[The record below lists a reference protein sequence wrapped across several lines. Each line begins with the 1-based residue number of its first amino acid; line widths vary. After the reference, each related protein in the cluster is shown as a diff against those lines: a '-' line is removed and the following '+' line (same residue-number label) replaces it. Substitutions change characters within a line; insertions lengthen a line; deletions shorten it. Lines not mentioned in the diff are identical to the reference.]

1 MCSSSSTFLLVVV
14 VNELKMMTTSNP
26 FGQFGAL
33 AAVILLMIGVSLT
46 GCLGA
51 DDEEPI
57 CVETDCGIG
66 DGAGDGAGDASIDGS
81 GPLDG
86 NETGGGNETGVGNE
100 TEGGNETGAG
110 NETGG
115 GNATGG
121 SNETTD
127 GNETE
132 LEEQAQAT
140 VDLWQ
145 GESRL
150 LLILVHP
157 TDSTPN
163 LTSAEVESIIS
174 DVNDW
179 YMEVSS
185 GKVWLNWSVAGWYSL
200 DDAGYSK
207 QNAYLAAAED
217 GYDLTQYDRFV
228 VGLQD
233 LTSRSMSTQGV
244 DFYNVTTSD
253 GPVQLLASRCD
264 IKRFADTNSTRN
276 TLTHEL
282 GHSFGLS
289 HARFNGSIGGEVEPY
304 GNQYDSM
311 GSSSAWRHFGA
322 VYQHQMGWLDDEQ
335 VELVTQSGD
344 YTLKPLEGDEVHA
357 LRISIGMVEEE
368 KAGATIT
375 AEHFYYLEVR
385 EVQDIDTSDKPGH
398 MSPGVLNG
406 VIINHASPQ
415 DQYGYHKWLATA
427 QDATPETPT
436 ASSGDFLLPE
446 GRTFSIKGAGI
457 HITALN
463 VTDNETL
470 VHIEIDAEST
480 NSPPTITGVQATP
493 VGNGFLFSVN
503 SADDDDD
510 DLAIFWNLEAG
521 YGDLYAPERIGSGP
535 TVEHTFADDS
545 GRRVFVWVS
554 DMHGGETIG
563 WVDIN
568 GYVNQA
574 PQIEAMTPTSV
585 EEGVFEFQIDIDDR
599 ELLTYSWDLGDGSTS
614 NLPEPV
620 HEYSEDGNYTVTLVV
635 SDGEF
640 SATVTGIADTS
651 ETENE
656 PPVADAGPDV
666 TAAPGETVI
675 LDGSASDDPD
685 NYPLGFLRYTWSSPD
700 GLDISNMDEAMASLV
715 APSEAGTYT
724 IYLQVNDGAE
734 SRIDSMTLTVTAS

>member
-1 MCSSSSTFLLVVV
+1 
-14 VNELKMMTTSNP
+14 VNELKMMTTPNP
-26 FGQFGAL
+26 SGQLGAL
-33 AAVILLMIGVSLT
+33 AAVILLMIGASLS
-46 GCLGA
+46 GCLGG
-51 DDEEPI
+51 DEEESI
-57 CVETDCGIG
+57 CVGLDCGIG
-66 DGAGDGAGDASIDGS
+66 DDAADTSTDGS
-81 GPLDG
+81 GPQDGNDTTGGDDTAGGTGTTGGNETGDG
-86 NETGGGNETGVGNE
+86 NETGGGNET
-100 TEGGNETGAG
+100 TE
-110 NETGG
+110 
-115 GNATGG
+115 
-121 SNETTD
+121 

-140 VDLWQ
+140 VDLWE

-157 TDSTPN
+157 TDSAPN
-163 LTSAEVESIIS
+163 LTSTEAGSIIS

-179 YMEVSS
+179 YLEVSG
-185 GKVWLNWSVAGWYSL
+185 GKVWLNWSVAGWYAL

-207 QNAYLAAAED
+207 QNAYQAAAED

-233 LTSRSMSTQGV
+233 LTSRSISTQGV
-244 DFYNVTTSD
+244 DFYNVTTGD
-253 GPVQLLASRCD
+253 GIVQLLASRCD

-322 VYQHQMGWLDDEQ
+322 VYKHQMGWLDDEQ

-344 YTLKPLEGDEVHA
+344 YTLKPLEGDEAHA
-357 LRISIGMVEEE
+357 LRLSIGMVEEE
-368 KAGATIT
+368 KFGETTT

-385 EVQDIDTSDKPGH
+385 EVQDIDASDKTGQ
-398 MSPGVLNG
+398 MSAGVLNG
-406 VIINHASPQ
+406 VIINHAGPQ
-415 DQYGYHKWLATA
+415 DQYGYHKLLATA

-446 GRTFSIKGAGI
+446 GRTFSIREAGI

-463 VTDNETL
+463 VTYDETV
-470 VHIEIDAEST
+470 VHIEIDDGT
-480 NSPPTITGVQATP
+480 FNSPPTITSVEATP
-493 VGNGFLFSVN
+493 VGDGFLFSVDT
-503 SADDDDD
+503 ADDDDD

-521 YGDLYAPERIGSGP
+521 YGDIYTPEQIGSG
-535 TVEHTFADDS
+535 TSVEHTFADDS
-545 GRRVFVWVS
+545 GRRVFVRVS
-554 DMHGGETIG
+554 DMHGEETVG

-599 ELLTYSWDLGDGSTS
+599 ELLTYYWDLGDGSTS
-614 NLPEPV
+614 TLPEPV
-620 HEYSEDGNYTVTLVV
+620 HEYAEDGNYTVTLVV
-635 SDGEF
+635 SDWEF
-640 SATVTGIADTS
+640 SATVTGHADTA

-656 PPVADAGPDV
+656 PPVADAGPNV
-666 TAAPGETVI
+666 TTAPGETVI
-675 LDGSASDDPD
+675 LDGSGSDDPD
-685 NYPLGFLRYTWSSPD
+685 DYPLEFLRYTWSSSD
-700 GLDISNMDEAMASLV
+700 GLDISNVAEAMASLV
-715 APSEAGTYT
+715 APSEAGTYI

-734 SRIDSMTLTVTAS
+734 SRIDSMVLTVTAS